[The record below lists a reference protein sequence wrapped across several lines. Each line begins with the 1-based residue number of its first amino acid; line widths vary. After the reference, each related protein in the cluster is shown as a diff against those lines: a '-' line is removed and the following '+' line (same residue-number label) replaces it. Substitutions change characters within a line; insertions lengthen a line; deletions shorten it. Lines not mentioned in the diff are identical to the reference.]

1 MSLVSRDVP
10 IRYEPDFWPS
20 CYERHTP
27 IYRDPIPYEN
37 GLSRYDDFYSMPY
50 GFESRPLMR
59 SQMWSSFEREMAR
72 MNEEMKRNW
81 AVSRRVADDN
91 FAKMGDNFLAPS
103 AENWRLM
110 ENFRMDNPITE
121 DRSGRR
127 KFYLEYDTSQFKP
140 EEITVKTS
148 GQQLTV
154 HAKHE
159 EKDENRSSRK
169 EYLRSYLLPKEVN
182 PELLTSKLS
191 ETGKLTI
198 TASLPALAFENK
210 ERLIAIEHT
219 K

>member
-20 CYERHTP
+20 CYDQHLAM
-27 IYRDPIPYEN
+27 YRDSIPYEN
-37 GLSRYDDFYSMPY
+37 QISRYDDFYMPY

-59 SQMWSSFEREMAR
+59 SQIWPNFEREMSK

-81 AVSRRVADDN
+81 DVSRRMADGN
-91 FAKMGDNFLAPS
+91 LAKMGDNFLAPS

-110 ENFRMDNPITE
+110 ENFRMDNPIIE
-121 DRSGRR
+121 DNSGRR

-159 EKDENRSSRK
+159 EKYENRSSRK
-169 EYLRSYLLPKEVN
+169 EYQRSYLLPQEVN

-198 TASLPALAFENK
+198 TALLPALMPGNK

>member
-1 MSLVSRDVP
+1 MSLVSKDVP
-10 IRYEPDFWPS
+10 IRYEPDFWPF
-20 CYERHTP
+20 CYDQHLP
-27 IYRDPIPYEN
+27 MYRDPVPYQN
-37 GLSRYDDFYSMPY
+37 QLSRYDDFYMPY

-59 SQMWSSFEREMAR
+59 SQMWSSFEQEMAR

-81 AVSRRVADDN
+81 DVSRRMAVGN

-110 ENFRMDNPITE
+110 ENFRMDNPIIE
-121 DRSGRR
+121 DNSGRR

-169 EYLRSYLLPKEVN
+169 EYQRSYLLPQEVN

-198 TASLPALAFENK
+198 TASLPALMSGNK